1 MNEKLE
7 DIFLFLKDNRK
18 YNREIQTAFFESAF
32 KGYIG
37 NKEKIIS
44 LFYLIAQ
51 TQSQPS
57 IDKLF
62 KSYYK
67 LDYLKYNSFEEF
79 CSSIEILSNEKEP
92 KPYLDLFNKL
102 ERDFPGF
109 GPKTS
114 ALFVR
119 MIYQIHNIDEYK
131 NYKIWDNVPKL
142 NHGDKLFLPVD
153 TVILEIFNQC
163 IPLPPNENWNNWTFL
178 RINNILNC
186 CDFYS
191 DPSDIEIWDD
201 LWFWGFFTQK
211 VSKDKY
217 GKNKRLFKWNEPK
230 YWALKESNKNKNII
244 KEIKRL
250 AEDEFLEKIPVI
262 NNEN

>member
-1 MNEKLE
+1 MKEKLE
-7 DIFLFLKDNRK
+7 DIFSFLKDHRK
-18 YNREIQTAFFESAF
+18 YNREIQSAFFESAF
-32 KGYIG
+32 KGYKG

-62 KSYYK
+62 ESYHN
-67 LDYLKYNSFEEF
+67 LDSIHLLQYNSFEEF
-79 CSSIEILSNEKEP
+79 CSSIGLSKSP
-92 KPYLDLFNKL
+92 SPYLDLYNKL

-119 MIYQIHNIDEYK
+119 MIYQIHNIFEYK
-131 NYKIWDNVPKL
+131 NYKIWDDVPKL

-153 TVILEIFNQC
+153 TVILEIFNQS
-163 IPLPPNENWNNWTFL
+163 IPLPPRENWNNWTFL
-178 RINNILNC
+178 RINNILNRS
-186 CDFYS
+186 DLYS

-211 VSKDKY
+211 VSKNKY
-217 GKNKRLFKWNEPK
+217 GQKKRLFEWNKQK

-244 KEIKRL
+244 KEIEML
-250 AEDEFLEKIPVI
+250 ADEFIEKIPVI
-262 NNEN
+262 NN